1 MIRNNLFRNKQ
12 YGFLSGKSTSTQLLQ
27 ILDEWTDAIEYGYSV
42 DCVYMEFS
50 KAFDTVP
57 QKRPLHKHKLG
68 KYNIDQEIITW
79 VELFL

>member
-1 MIRNNLFRNKQ
+1 
-12 YGFLSGKSTSTQLLQ
+12 
-27 ILDEWTDAIEYGYSV
+27 
-42 DCVYMEFS
+42 MEFS